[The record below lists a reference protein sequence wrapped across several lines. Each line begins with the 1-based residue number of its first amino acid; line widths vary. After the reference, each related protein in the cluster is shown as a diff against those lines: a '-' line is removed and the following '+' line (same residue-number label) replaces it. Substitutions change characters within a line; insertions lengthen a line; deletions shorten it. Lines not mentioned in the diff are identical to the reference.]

1 MIRKNLKIISFIVFI
16 FFQTVINAVS
26 IETKIILKLNN
37 EIITNLDIET
47 EYRYLLILN
56 QKLRDVDDKTMFK
69 VAKQSLIKEVI
80 KKNELNKYLNL
91 KKEKNDLVDQ
101 TIEGLYLKLG
111 LKSKNDFKIFLKKA
125 KLNFDDIY
133 EKFKIEV
140 FWNQLIYTK
149 FSNQVNINKEL
160 IKKNILNNSEQQD
173 VFNLSEIVYE
183 IKTKDEINK
192 KYLEII
198 KNIEDIG
205 FEKTVLLS
213 SISPSK
219 NNSGSIGWIR
229 KNSLSQKIIAK
240 IKNLKINQISEP
252 IIVPSGILILR
263 LNEKKQIKEKL
274 DLKKELDKEIN
285 RKLNDQLNNY
295 STIYFNKIKKN
306 YIINEY

>member
-1 MIRKNLKIISFIVFI
+1 MVNVF
-16 FFQTVINAVS
+16 S

-56 QKLRDVDDKTMFK
+56 QKLKDIDDKTMFK
-69 VAKQSLIKEVI
+69 VAKQSLIKEAI
-80 KKNELNKYLNL
+80 KKNELDKYLDL
-91 KKEKNDLVDQ
+91 SKEKNDLVDQ
-101 TIEGLYLKLG
+101 TIEDLYQKLG
-111 LKSKNDFKIFLKKA
+111 VKSKNDFKIFLKQA
-125 KLNFDDIY
+125 KLNFEDVY
-133 EKFKIEV
+133 QKFKIEV

-149 FSNQVNINKEL
+149 FSNQVNIDKKA
-160 IKKNILNNSEQQD
+160 IKKNILNNSQQQE
-173 VFNLSEIVYE
+173 VYNLSEIIYE
-183 IKTKDEINK
+183 IKTKDEISK
-192 KYLEII
+192 KYLKII

-240 IKNLKINQISEP
+240 IENLRINQISEP
-252 IIVPSGILILR
+252 IIVPSGILILK
-263 LNEKKQIKEKL
+263 LNEKKQVKEKL

>member
-1 MIRKNLKIISFIVFI
+1 MIRKKLKIISFIIVI
-16 FFQTVINAVS
+16 FFQTVVNAVS

-56 QKLRDVDDKTMFK
+56 QKLKDIDDKTMFK
-69 VAKQSLIKEVI
+69 VAKQSLIKEAI
-80 KKNELNKYLNL
+80 KKNELDKYLDL
-91 KKEKNDLVDQ
+91 SKEKNDLVDQ
-101 TIEGLYLKLG
+101 TIEDLYQKLG
-111 LKSKNDFKIFLKKA
+111 VKSKNDFKIFLKQA
-125 KLNFDDIY
+125 KLNFEDVY
-133 EKFKIEV
+133 QKFKIEV

-149 FSNQVNINKEL
+149 FSNQVNIDKKA
-160 IKKNILNNSEQQD
+160 IKKNILNNSQQQE
-173 VFNLSEIVYE
+173 VYNLSEIIYE
-183 IKTKDEINK
+183 IKKKDEISK

-229 KNSLSQKIIAK
+229 KNSLSKKIIAK

>member
-1 MIRKNLKIISFIVFI
+1 MIRKKLKIISFIVFI
-16 FFQTVINAVS
+16 FFQTAINAVS

-91 KKEKNDLVDQ
+91 KKEKNDLIDQ
-101 TIEGLYLKLG
+101 TIENLYQKLG

-160 IKKNILNNSEQQD
+160 IKKNILNNSQQQD

-192 KYLEII
+192 KYLDII

-229 KNSLSQKIIAK
+229 KNSLSKKIISK
-240 IKNLKINQISEP
+240 IENLRINQISEP
-252 IIVPSGILILR
+252 IIVPSGILILK
-263 LNEKKQIKEKL
+263 LNEKKKIKEKL
-274 DLKKELDKEIN
+274 NLKKELDKEIN

-306 YIINEY
+306 YTINEY

>member
-1 MIRKNLKIISFIVFI
+1 MIRKKLKIISFIIVI
-16 FFQTVINAVS
+16 FFQTVVNAVS

-56 QKLRDVDDKTMFK
+56 QKLKDIDDKTMFK
-69 VAKQSLIKEVI
+69 VAKQSLIKEAI
-80 KKNELNKYLNL
+80 KKNELDKYLDL
-91 KKEKNDLVDQ
+91 SKEKNDLVDQ
-101 TIEGLYLKLG
+101 TIEDLYQKLG
-111 LKSKNDFKIFLKKA
+111 VKSKNDFKIFLKQA
-125 KLNFDDIY
+125 KLNFEDVY
-133 EKFKIEV
+133 QKFKIEV

-149 FSNQVNINKEL
+149 FSNQVNIDKKA
-160 IKKNILNNSEQQD
+160 IKKNILNNSQQQE
-173 VFNLSEIVYE
+173 VYNLSEIIYE
-183 IKTKDEINK
+183 IKKKDEISK

-229 KNSLSQKIIAK
+229 KSSLSKKIIAK
-240 IKNLKINQISEP
+240 IENLRINQISEP
-252 IIVPSGILILR
+252 IIVPSGILILK
-263 LNEKKQIKEKL
+263 LNEKKQVKEKL